1 MVTARLKRPLQNRL
15 SILSTSSEH
24 ALLLRNVR
32 PPVLMVLPLLLGAV
46 AALAQSSAT
55 GGSEIFEGRT
65 IGRIDFNPPDQPLPR
80 PELDRLLP
88 LHTGNPLRQMDVEQ
102 ALQKLFDTGRFSD
115 VSIDAEALGDGV
127 ALRISTELTYF
138 VGGVSFEG
146 VADPPNRN
154 QLLTATKLELGM
166 PFAESQ
172 MPQAVGN
179 LQQRLRANGLYRATI
194 HYVLERNPVT
204 EEVGVRFQ
212 LDTGARAR
220 FDGVQLSGKFD
231 RLPSKI
237 IRATR
242 YRRSIGPLQ
251 LPGWSQATEERV
263 QTGVERVRR
272 DFQNQNRLQV
282 QVTLDK
288 LEYHD
293 KTNTVTPTLVIVSG
307 PLIQVST
314 MGAHISQ
321 GRLRQLIP
329 IYQERA
335 VDRGLLLEGSRNLVD
350 YFQSQGYFDAAV
362 DFREESPEPGVQQ
375 IDYDVTRNSRHR
387 LVGVEITG
395 NRYFDVAT
403 IRERLSVRQA
413 GWLHDRYGRYSRK
426 LRDNDR
432 DSILDLYRSNGFRDV
447 QVAASTLDDYRG
459 RQDNLGVRY
468 EIEEGKQW
476 TVNQLT
482 IEGVSAGDEAYLR
495 TIIQSSAGQAYSE
508 ASIAAD
514 RDAILAYFFNNG
526 YSEASFD
533 WSQTPSGIADRA
545 DLHYTIRL
553 GQREYVRDL
562 LVRGLETTRPN
573 VVRSR
578 ILIHPGDPISQSRIG
593 ETQQKLYDLG
603 IFSKVQTAL
612 QDPNGQEE
620 SKYVLFQLDEAA
632 KYSFN
637 VGIGAELARIG
648 GGVTTFDAPAG
659 ATGFSPRVTAGISR
673 LNFLGLAH
681 TVSLQTLASTLEQRA
696 IASYL
701 AQQFTGNQNLALT
714 FSGLFDRSFD
724 IRTFASQRVEGA
736 VQLAQKLSRANSL
749 QYRFSYRRVTI
760 DRNSLK
766 ISKEL
771 IPLLAQPV
779 RVGLLSM
786 SYINDRRDN
795 PTDSHRGIYNTA
807 DIGIALPQFAS
818 QTDYARVVLRNS
830 TYHPLSRNVV
840 IARTLQFGYIQRLGG
855 LAEIPLGERFFA
867 GGSASQRAFPDNQAG
882 PRDAETGFPL
892 GGNAFLFHSTELRF
906 PLFGENIGGV
916 FFHDM
921 GNVYSEVN
929 QISFRFRQNSN
940 QDFNYMVQA
949 VGFGIRYKTPVGP
962 VRLDFSYSPNAP
974 RFVGF
979 SGTRDQLLTCNPNLP
994 PAQNPSF
1001 CVGIPQRIN
1010 SFQFHFSLGQT
1021 F

>member
-1 MVTARLKRPLQNRL
+1 LK
-15 SILSTSSEH
+15 
-24 ALLLRNVR
+24 NVR

-46 AALAQSSAT
+46 AATAQDSAS
-55 GGSEIFEGRT
+55 GGSRLFEGRM
-65 IGRIDFNPPDQPLPR
+65 IGRIDFEPPEQPLPR
-80 PELDRLLP
+80 AELDRLLP
-88 LHTGNPLRQMDVEQ
+88 LHTGSPLRQDDVRQ

-115 VSIDAEALGDGV
+115 VAIDAEPLGDAV
-127 ALRISTELTYF
+127 ALRVSTSLNYF

-154 QLLTATKLELGM
+154 QLLTATKLELGT

-172 MPQAVGN
+172 MPQSVEN
-179 LQQRLRANGLYRATI
+179 LQERLHANGLYRATVR
-194 HYVLERNPVT
+194 YVLERNPVT
-204 EEVGVRFQ
+204 EEVGVHYQ
-212 LDTGARAR
+212 LDAGKRAR
-220 FDGVQLSGKFD
+220 FDGVELSGKFE
-231 RLPSKI
+231 RLPGKI

-242 YRRSIGPLQ
+242 WRRGIGPIQ

-293 KTNTVTPTLVIVSG
+293 KTNTVTPTLVIDNG

-314 MGAHISQ
+314 IGARVSQ

-362 DFREESPEPGVQQ
+362 DFSEESPTPGVQR
-375 IDYDVTRNSRHR
+375 IDYAVTRNVRHR
-387 LVGVEITG
+387 LIGIEVTG
-395 NRYFDVAT
+395 NRFFDAAT

-413 GWLHDRYGRYSRK
+413 GLLRDRYGRYSRK

-432 DSILDLYRSNGFRDV
+432 ASILDLYRSNGFRDV
-447 QVAASTLDDYRG
+447 QVAATTLDGYRG
-459 RQDNLGVRY
+459 RQDDLGVRY

-476 TVNQLT
+476 TVDQLA
-482 IEGVSAGDEAYLR
+482 IEGVSAGDAAYLR
-495 TIIQSSAGQAYSE
+495 TIIQSSEGQAFSE

-533 WSQTPSGIADRA
+533 WSQTPSDIANRA
-545 DLHYTIRL
+545 NLHYTIRL

-578 ILIHPGDPISQSRIG
+578 ILIHPGDPVSQSRIG

-612 QDPNGQEE
+612 QNPDGKEE
-620 SKYVLFQLDEAA
+620 SKYVLLQLDEAA

-637 VGIGAELARIG
+637 IGIGAELARIG
-648 GGVTTFDAPAG
+648 GGVTTFDDPAG
-659 ATGFSPRVTAGISR
+659 TTGFSPRITAGISR
-673 LNFLGLAH
+673 LNFLGLGH
-681 TVSLQTLASTLEQRA
+681 RVSLQSLASTLEQRA
-696 IASYL
+696 VLSYL
-701 AQQFTGNQNLALT
+701 VPQFTGNQNLELT
-714 FSGLFDRSFD
+714 VSGLFDRSDD
-724 IRTFASQRVEGA
+724 IRTFASQRAEGA

-749 QYRFSYRRVTI
+749 QYRFAFRHVIVSDLNIEPQLV
-760 DRNSLK
+760 
-766 ISKEL
+766 
-771 IPLLAQPV
+771 PLLAQPV

-786 SYINDRRDN
+786 SYIHDRRDN
-795 PTDSHRGIYNTA
+795 PTETHRGVYNTI
-807 DIGIALPQFAS
+807 DVGIALPQFAS
-818 QTDYARVVLRNS
+818 QTEYTRLVLRNS

-840 IARTLQFGYIQRLGG
+840 LARTLQFGYIQRLGG
-855 LAEIPLGERFFA
+855 VPIIPLGERFF
-867 GGSASQRAFPDNQAG
+867 GGGASSQRAFPDNQAG
-882 PRDAETGFPL
+882 PRDPETGFPV
-892 GGNAFLFHSTELRF
+892 GGNALLFHSTELRF
-906 PLFGENIGGV
+906 PLIGDNIGGV

-921 GNVYSEVN
+921 GNIYSDIN
-929 QISFRFRQNSN
+929 HISFRFRQGAY

-962 VRLDFSYSPNAP
+962 VRLDLSYSPNSP

-979 SGTRDQLLTCNPNLP
+979 NGTRDQLLLCNPNALP
-994 PAQNPSF
+994 GQNPSF
-1001 CVGIPQRIN
+1001 CVGVPQRIN
-1010 SFQFHFSLGQT
+1010 TFQFHFSLGQT

>member
-1 MVTARLKRPLQNRL
+1 MK
-15 SILSTSSEH
+15 
-24 ALLLRNVR
+24 NVR

-46 AALAQSSAT
+46 AALAQDSAT
-55 GGSEIFEGRT
+55 GGSQVFEGLT
-65 IGRIDFNPPDQPLPR
+65 IGRINFSPPDQPLPP

-88 LHTGNPLRQMDVEQ
+88 LHIGSPLRQVDIRQ

-115 VSIDAEALGDGV
+115 LSIDAEPLGDGV

-138 VGGVSFEG
+138 VGGVSFGG

-154 QLLTATKLELGM
+154 QLLTATKLELGT
-166 PFAESQ
+166 PFVESQ

-179 LQQRLRANGLYRATI
+179 LQERLRSNGLYRATV
-194 HYVLERNPVT
+194 HYVLERNPLT
-204 EEVGVRFQ
+204 EEVGVHFQ
-212 LDTGARAR
+212 LDAGARAR

-231 RLPSKI
+231 RLPNKI

-242 YRRSIGPLQ
+242 YRRSFGPIQ
-251 LPGWSQATEERV
+251 FPGWSQATEERV
-263 QTGVERVRR
+263 QSGVERVRR

-293 KTNTVTPTLVIVSG
+293 KTNTVTPTLVIDNG

-314 MGAHISQ
+314 IGAHVSQ

-362 DFREESPEPGVQQ
+362 DFREESPEPGVQR

-387 LVGVEITG
+387 LVGIEITG
-395 NRYFDVAT
+395 NRFFDVGT

-413 GWLHDRYGRYSRK
+413 GLLRDRYGRYSRK

-447 QVAASTLDDYRG
+447 QVAASTLDNYRG

-482 IEGVSAGDEAYLR
+482 IEGVSSGDEAYLR
-495 TIIQSSAGQAYSE
+495 TVIQSSEGQAFSE

-533 WSQTPSGIADRA
+533 WSQTSSGIADRA
-545 DLHYTIRL
+545 NLHYAVRL

-562 LVRGLETTRPN
+562 LVRGLETTKPN

-578 ILIHPGDPISQSRIG
+578 LLIHPGDPVSQSLIG

-612 QDPNGQEE
+612 QNPDGAEE

-632 KYSFN
+632 RYSFN
-637 VGIGAELARIG
+637 VGVGAELARIG
-648 GGVTTFDAPAG
+648 GGVTTFDSPAG
-659 ATGFSPRVTAGISR
+659 TTGFSPRVTGGISR
-673 LNFLGLAH
+673 LNFLGRAQTL
-681 TVSLQTLASTLEQRA
+681 SLQSLVSTLEQRVVL
-696 IASYL
+696 SYL
-701 AQQFTGNQNLALT
+701 VREFTGNQNLTLT
-714 FSGLFDRSFD
+714 FSGLFDNSTD
-724 IRTFASQRVEGA
+724 IRTFTAQRAEA
-736 VQLAQKLSRANSL
+736 AIQLAQRLSRANSL
-749 QYRFSYRRVTI
+749 QYRFAFRHVIVS
-760 DRNSLK
+760 DLK
-766 ISKEL
+766 IEPQL

-786 SYINDRRDN
+786 SYIHDRRDS
-795 PTDSHRGIYNTA
+795 PTESHRGVYNTI
-807 DIGIALPQFAS
+807 DVGIAQPQFAS
-818 QTDYARVVLRNS
+818 QTEYTRLVLRNS

-840 IARTLQFGYIQRLGG
+840 LARTLQFGYIQRLGG
-855 LAEIPLGERFFA
+855 VPIIPLGERFF
-867 GGSASQRAFPDNQAG
+867 GGGASSQRAFPDNQAG
-882 PRDAETGFPL
+882 PRDLETGFPV
-892 GGNAFLFHSTELRF
+892 GGNALLFHSTELRF
-906 PLFGENIGGV
+906 PLIGDNIGGV

-921 GNVYSEVN
+921 GNIYSNVN
-929 QISFRFRQNSN
+929 QISFGFRQGSYQN
-940 QDFNYMVQA
+940 FNYMVQA

-962 VRLDFSYSPNAP
+962 VRLDFSYSPNSP

-994 PAQNPSF
+994 PSQNPSF
-1001 CVGIPQRIN
+1001 CVGVPQRIN
-1010 SFQFHFSLGQT
+1010 TFQFHFSLGQT

>member
-1 MVTARLKRPLQNRL
+1 
-15 SILSTSSEH
+15 
-24 ALLLRNVR
+24 
-32 PPVLMVLPLLLGAV
+32 MVLPLLLGAV
-46 AALAQSSAT
+46 AALAQDSA
-55 GGSEIFEGRT
+55 GGSQAFEGRM

-88 LHTGNPLRQMDVEQ
+88 LHVGSPLRQLDARQ
-102 ALQKLFDTGRFSD
+102 ALQKLLDTGRYSD
-115 VSIDAEALGDGV
+115 VSIDAEPLGDGV

-138 VGGVSFEG
+138 VGGVSFDG

-166 PFAESQ
+166 PFVESQ
-172 MPQAVGN
+172 MPQSVGN
-179 LQQRLRANGLYRATI
+179 LQERLRANGLHRATV
-194 HYVLERNPVT
+194 HYVLERNPLT
-204 EEVGVRFQ
+204 EEVGVHFQ
-212 LDTGARAR
+212 LSAGARAR

-242 YRRSIGPLQ
+242 YRRGIGPIQ

-272 DFQNQNRLQV
+272 DFQNQDRLQV
-282 QVTLDK
+282 KVSLDK

-293 KTNTVTPTLVIVSG
+293 KTNTVTPALVIDDG
-307 PLIQVST
+307 PLIRVST
-314 MGAHISQ
+314 IGAKVSQ

-350 YFQSQGYFDAAV
+350 YFQSQGYFEAAV
-362 DFREESPEPGVQQ
+362 DFHEESPEPGVQQ
-375 IDYDVTRNSRHR
+375 IDYDVTRNARHR
-387 LVGVEITG
+387 LVGIEVTG
-395 NRYFDVAT
+395 NRFFNTDT

-413 GWLHDRYGRYSRK
+413 GRVRNRYGHYSRK

-432 DSILDLYRSNGFRDV
+432 DAILDLYRSNGFRDV
-447 QVAASTLDDYRG
+447 QVAATTLDDYRG
-459 RQDNLGVRY
+459 HQDNLGVRY

-482 IEGVSAGDEAYLR
+482 IEGASAGDEAYLR
-495 TIIQSSAGQAYSE
+495 TIIQSSQGQAFSE

-533 WSQTPSGIADRA
+533 WSQTSSDILDRA
-545 DLHYTIRL
+545 NLHYTIRL

-562 LVRGLETTRPN
+562 LIRGLETTRPN

-612 QDPNGQEE
+612 QNPDGKEE
-620 SKYVLFQLDEAA
+620 GKYVLFQLDEAA
-632 KYSFN
+632 RYSFN
-637 VGIGAELARIG
+637 VGVGAELARIG
-648 GGVTTFDAPAG
+648 GGVTTFDSPAG
-659 ATGFSPRVTAGISR
+659 ATGFSPRVTGGISR
-673 LNFLGLAH
+673 LNFLGLAQ
-681 TVSLQTLASTLEQRA
+681 TLSLQALVSTLEQRGVL
-696 IASYL
+696 SYVMRE
-701 AQQFTGNQNLALT
+701 FTGNPNLTLT
-714 FSGLFDRSFD
+714 LSGLFDNSTD
-724 IRTFASQRVEGA
+724 IRTFAAQRSEGA
-736 VQLAQKLSRANSL
+736 VQLAQRLSRANSL
-749 QYRFSYRRVTI
+749 QYRFAFRHVVVS
-760 DRNSLK
+760 DLK
-766 ISKEL
+766 IEKPL

-786 SYINDRRDN
+786 SYIHDRRDN
-795 PTDSHRGIYNTA
+795 PTESHRGVYNTI
-807 DIGIALPQFAS
+807 DVGVALPQFAS
-818 QTDYARVVLRNS
+818 QTSYSRLVLRNS
-830 TYHPLSRNVV
+830 TYHAVSRNVV
-840 IARTLQFGYIQRLGG
+840 LARTLQFGYIQRLGG
-855 LAEIPLGERFFA
+855 LPVIPLGERFY
-867 GGSASQRAFPDNQAG
+867 GGGATSQRAFPDNQAG
-882 PRDAETGFPL
+882 PRDPLTGFPI
-892 GGNAFLFHSTELRF
+892 GGNALLFHQTELRF
-906 PLFGENIGGV
+906 PLIGDNIGGV
-916 FFHDM
+916 VFHDM
-921 GNVYSEVN
+921 GNIYSDIN
-929 QISFRFRQNSN
+929 QISFAFRQGSYQN
-940 QDFNYMVQA
+940 FNYMVQA
-949 VGFGIRYKTPVGP
+949 AGIGIRYKTPVGP
-962 VRLDFSYSPNAP
+962 VRLDFSYSPNSP

-994 PAQNPSF
+994 PDQNPSF
-1001 CVGIPQRIN
+1001 CVGVPQRIN
-1010 SFQFHFSLGQT
+1010 TFQFHFSLGQT

>member
-1 MVTARLKRPLQNRL
+1 
-15 SILSTSSEH
+15 
-24 ALLLRNVR
+24 
-32 PPVLMVLPLLLGAV
+32 MVLPLLLGAV
-46 AALAQSSAT
+46 AALAQDSAN
-55 GGSEIFEGRT
+55 GGSLVFEGLT
-65 IGRIDFNPPDQPLPR
+65 IGRIDFTPPDQPLPR

-88 LHTGNPLRQMDVEQ
+88 LHIGSPLRQADVRQ

-115 VSIDAEALGDGV
+115 VSIDAEPLGGGI
-127 ALRISTELTYF
+127 ALRISTASTYF
-138 VGGVSFEG
+138 VGGVSFAG

-179 LQQRLRANGLYRATI
+179 VQERLRANGLHRATV
-194 HYVLERNPVT
+194 HYILDRDPVT

-212 LDTGARAR
+212 LEAGARAR

-242 YRRSIGPLQ
+242 YRRSFGPVQ

-293 KTNTVTPTLVIVSG
+293 KTNTVTPTLVIDNG

-314 MGAHISQ
+314 IGAHVSQ

-375 IDYDVTRNSRHR
+375 IDYEVTRNSRHR
-387 LVGVEITG
+387 LVGIEITG
-395 NRYFDVAT
+395 NRFFDVGT

-413 GWLHDRYGRYSRK
+413 GWLRDRYGRYSRK

-482 IEGVSAGDEAYLR
+482 IEGVSDGDAAYLR
-495 TIIQSSAGQAYSE
+495 TIIQSSKGQAFSE

-533 WSQTPSGIADRA
+533 WSQTSADIADRA
-545 DLHYTIRL
+545 NLHYTIRL
-553 GQREYVRDL
+553 GQRVYVRDL
-562 LVRGLETTRPN
+562 LVRGLETTKPN

-578 ILIHPGDPISQSRIG
+578 ILIHPGDPVSQSLIG

-612 QDPNGQEE
+612 QNPDGAEE

-632 KYSFN
+632 RYSFN
-637 VGIGAELARIG
+637 VGVGAELARIG
-648 GGVTTFDAPAG
+648 GGVTTFDSPAG
-659 ATGFSPRVTAGISR
+659 TTGFSPRVTGGISR
-673 LNFLGLAH
+673 LNFLGRAQTL
-681 TVSLQTLASTLEQRA
+681 SLQSLVSTLEQRVVL
-696 IASYL
+696 SYL
-701 AQQFTGNQNLALT
+701 VREFTGNQNLTLT
-714 FSGLFDRSFD
+714 FSGLFDNSTD
-724 IRTFASQRVEGA
+724 IRTFTAQRAEA
-736 VQLAQKLSRANSL
+736 AIQLAQRLSRANSL
-749 QYRFSYRRVTI
+749 QYRFAFRHVIVS
-760 DRNSLK
+760 DLK
-766 ISKEL
+766 IEPQL

-786 SYINDRRDN
+786 SYIHDRRDS
-795 PTDSHRGIYNTA
+795 PTESHRGVYNTI
-807 DIGIALPQFAS
+807 DVGIALPQFAS
-818 QTDYARVVLRNS
+818 QTDYTRLVLRNS

-840 IARTLQFGYIQRLGG
+840 LARTLQFGYIQRLGG
-855 LAEIPLGERFFA
+855 VPIIPLGERFF
-867 GGSASQRAFPDNQAG
+867 GGGASSQRAFPDNQAG
-882 PRDAETGFPL
+882 PRDLETGFPV
-892 GGNAFLFHSTELRF
+892 GGNALLFHSTELRF
-906 PLFGENIGGV
+906 PLIGDNIGGV

-921 GNVYSEVN
+921 GNIYSDIN
-929 QISFRFRQNSN
+929 QISFGFRQGAYQN
-940 QDFNYMVQA
+940 FNYMVQA

-962 VRLDFSYSPNAP
+962 VRLDFSYSPNSP

-994 PAQNPSF
+994 PSQNPSF
-1001 CVGIPQRIN
+1001 CVGVPQRIN
-1010 SFQFHFSLGQT
+1010 TFQFHFSLGQT

>member
-1 MVTARLKRPLQNRL
+1 M
-15 SILSTSSEH
+15 
-24 ALLLRNVR
+24 RNVR

-46 AALAQSSAT
+46 AALAQDSAT
-55 GGSEIFEGRT
+55 GGSEAFEGRM
-65 IGRIDFNPPDQPLPR
+65 IARIDFSPSDQPLPR

-88 LHTGNPLRQMDVEQ
+88 LHVSSPLRQIDVRQ

-115 VSIDAEALGDGV
+115 VSIDAVLLGDGV
-127 ALRISTELTYF
+127 ALRISTELAYF
-138 VGGVSFEG
+138 VGGVSFDG
-146 VADPPNRN
+146 VSDPPNRN
-154 QLLTATKLELGM
+154 QLLTATKLELGT
-166 PFAESQ
+166 PFVESQ
-172 MPQAVGN
+172 MSQAVGN
-179 LQQRLRANGLYRATI
+179 LQERLRANGLYRATV
-194 HYVLERNPVT
+194 HYVLERDAIT
-204 EEVGVRFQ
+204 EEVGVHFQ
-212 LDTGARAR
+212 LDTGPRAR
-220 FDGVQLSGKFD
+220 FDGVQLSGKFE

-242 YRRSIGPLQ
+242 YRRSIGPIQ

-282 QVTLDK
+282 KVSLDK

-293 KTNTVTPTLVIVSG
+293 KTNTVTPVLIIDNG

-314 MGAHISQ
+314 IGAKVSQ

-362 DFREESPEPGVQQ
+362 DFSEESPEPGVQQ
-375 IDYDVTRNSRHR
+375 IDYAVTRNTRHR
-387 LVGVEITG
+387 LVGIEITG
-395 NRYFDVAT
+395 NHFFDVAT

-413 GWLHDRYGRYSRK
+413 GLLRNRYGRYSRK
-426 LRDNDR
+426 LRDSDR

-459 RQDNLGVRY
+459 HQDDLGVRY

-476 TVNQLT
+476 TVNQLML
-482 IEGVSAGDEAYLR
+482 EGVSEGDAAYLR
-495 TIIQSSAGQAYSE
+495 TIIQSSEGQAFSE

-526 YSEASFD
+526 YSEAAFD
-533 WSQTPSGIADRA
+533 WSQTSSDIANRA
-545 DLHYTIRL
+545 NLHYTIRL
-553 GQREYVRDL
+553 GQREFVRDL

-603 IFSKVQTAL
+603 IFAKVQTAL
-612 QDPNGQEE
+612 QNPDGAEE

-632 KYSFN
+632 RYSFN
-637 VGIGAELARIG
+637 IGVGAELGRIG

-659 ATGFSPRVTAGISR
+659 APGFSPRLTGGISR
-673 LNFLGLAH
+673 LNFLGLAQ
-681 TVSLQTLASTLEQRA
+681 TLSLQGLVSTFQQRGVL
-696 IASYL
+696 SYVMRE
-701 AQQFTGNQNLALT
+701 FTGNQNLTLT
-714 FSGLFDRSFD
+714 LSGLFDNSTD
-724 IRTFASQRVEGA
+724 IRTFAAQRAEAA
-736 VQLAQKLSRANSL
+736 VQLAQRLSRANSL
-749 QYRFSYRRVTI
+749 QYRFAFRHVIVS
-760 DRNSLK
+760 DPK
-766 ISKEL
+766 IEPQL

-779 RVGLLSM
+779 RVGLLSV
-786 SYINDRRDN
+786 SYIHDRRDN
-795 PTDSHRGIYNTA
+795 PTESRRGVYNTV
-807 DIGIALPQFAS
+807 DVGVALPQFAS
-818 QTDYARVVLRNS
+818 QTDYSRLVLRNS
-830 TYHPLSRNVV
+830 TYHPLSRSVV
-840 IARTLQFGYIQRLGG
+840 LARTLQFGYIQRLGG
-855 LAEIPLGERFFA
+855 VPIIPLGERFF
-867 GGSASQRAFPDNQAG
+867 GGGASSQRAFPDNQAG
-882 PRDAETGFPL
+882 PRDTETGFPV
-892 GGNAFLFHSTELRF
+892 GGNALLFHSTELRF
-906 PLFGENIGGV
+906 PLIGDNIGGV

-921 GNVYSEVN
+921 GNIYSDIN
-929 QISFRFRQNSN
+929 QISFGFRQGSYQN
-940 QDFNYMVQA
+940 FNYMVQA

-962 VRLDFSYSPNAP
+962 VRLDFSYSPNSP

-979 SGTRDQLLTCNPNLP
+979 SGTRDQLLLCNPNDP
-994 PAQNPSF
+994 VHSPDY
-1001 CVGIPQRIN
+1001 CVGVPQRIN
-1010 SFQFHFSLGQT
+1010 TFQFHFSLGQT

>member
-1 MVTARLKRPLQNRL
+1 MVTARFKRLLRNPPA
-15 SILSTSSEH
+15 IFSTSSEH
-24 ALLLRNVR
+24 ALSLRNVR

-46 AALAQSSAT
+46 AALAQNST
-55 GGSEIFEGRT
+55 GGSQVFEGRM
-65 IGRIDFNPPDQPLPR
+65 IGRIDFSPPDQPLPR

-88 LHTGNPLRQMDVEQ
+88 LHVGSSLRQVDVRQ
-102 ALQKLFDTGRFSD
+102 ALQKLLDTGRFSD
-115 VSIDAEALGDGV
+115 VSIDAEPMGDGV

-138 VGGVSFEG
+138 VGGVSFDG

-179 LQQRLRANGLYRATI
+179 LQERLRTNGLYRATV
-194 HYVLERNPVT
+194 HYVLERDPIT
-204 EEVGVRFQ
+204 EEVGVHFQ
-212 LDTGARAR
+212 LDAGARAR

-231 RLPSKI
+231 RLPGKI

-242 YRRSIGPLQ
+242 YRRGIGPIQ
-251 LPGWSQATEERV
+251 FPGWSQATEQRV

-272 DFQNQNRLQV
+272 DFQNQDHLQV
-282 QVTLDK
+282 RVSLDR

-293 KTNTVTPTLVIVSG
+293 KTNTVTPALVIDDG

-314 MGAHISQ
+314 IGAKVSQ

-362 DFREESPEPGVQQ
+362 DFREESPEPGVQR
-375 IDYDVTRNSRHR
+375 IDYDVTRNTRHR
-387 LVGVEITG
+387 LVGIEVTG
-395 NRYFDVAT
+395 NRFFNTDT

-413 GWLHDRYGRYSRK
+413 GRLRDRYGRYSRK

-432 DSILDLYRSNGFRDV
+432 AAILDLYRSNGFHDI

-459 RQDNLGVRY
+459 HRDDLGVRY

-482 IEGVSAGDEAYLR
+482 IEGASPGDEAYLR
-495 TIIQSSAGQAYSE
+495 TIVQSSQGQAFSE

-533 WSQTPSGIADRA
+533 WSQTSSDIANRA

-578 ILIHPGDPISQSRIG
+578 ILIHPGDPVSQSRIG

-612 QDPNGQEE
+612 QNPNGAEE

-637 VGIGAELARIG
+637 IGVGAELGRIG

-659 ATGFSPRVTAGISR
+659 APGFSPRVTGGISR
-673 LNFLGLAH
+673 LNFLGLA
-681 TVSLQTLASTLEQRA
+681 QTLSMQALVSTFEQRG
-696 IASYL
+696 ILSYVMRE
-701 AQQFTGNQNLALT
+701 FTGNPNLTLT
-714 FSGLFDRSFD
+714 LSGLFDNSTD
-724 IRTFASQRVEGA
+724 IRTFAAQRAEAA
-736 VQLAQKLSRANSL
+736 VQVAQRLTRANSL
-749 QYRFSYRRVTI
+749 QYRFAFRHVTVS
-760 DRNSLK
+760 DVK
-766 ISKEL
+766 IEPQL

-786 SYINDRRDN
+786 SYIHDRRDN
-795 PTDSHRGIYNTA
+795 PTESHRGVYNTI
-807 DIGIALPQFAS
+807 DVGFALPQFAS
-818 QTDYARVVLRNS
+818 QTSYSRLVLRNS
-830 TYHPLSRNVV
+830 TYHPLTRNLVL
-840 IARTLQFGYIQRLGG
+840 ARTLQFGYIQRLGG
-855 LAEIPLGERFFA
+855 LPVIPLGERFY
-867 GGSASQRAFPDNQAG
+867 GGGASSQRAFPDNQAG
-882 PRDAETGFPL
+882 PRDTETGFPI
-892 GGNAFLFHSTELRF
+892 GGNALLFHQTELRF
-906 PLFGENIGGV
+906 PLIGDNIGGV

-921 GNVYSEVN
+921 GNIYTEIN
-929 QISFRFRQNSN
+929 QISFGFRQGSYEN
-940 QDFNYMVQA
+940 FNYMVQA

-962 VRLDFSYSPNAP
+962 VRLDFSYSPNSP

-994 PAQNPSF
+994 PSQNPSF
-1001 CVGIPQRIN
+1001 CVGVPQRIN
-1010 SFQFHFSLGQT
+1010 TFQFHFSLGQT